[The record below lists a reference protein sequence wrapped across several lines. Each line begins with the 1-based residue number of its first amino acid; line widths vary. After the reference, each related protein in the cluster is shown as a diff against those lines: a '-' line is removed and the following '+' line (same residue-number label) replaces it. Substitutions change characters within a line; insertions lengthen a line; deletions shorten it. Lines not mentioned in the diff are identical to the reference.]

1 MSLKRC
7 YELTNGYGRVIRLI
21 EDSKALVLTCYSSEQ
36 KSVEIVLTNEE
47 ITELLKA
54 IDMLRPERPLEVKD
68 NPLKA
73 NK

>member
-1 MSLKRC
+1 LSLKRC

-21 EDSKALVLTCYSSEQ
+21 EDSKALIITCCSVEQ
-36 KSVEIVLTNEE
+36 KSIEIILSNAEINE
-47 ITELLKA
+47 LMKA
-54 IDMLRPERPLEVKD
+54 IDMLRPERPLEVKE